1 MNNEEINL
9 IIIDQDSLFWEGF
22 RYLLEKNR
30 TIHVDIVTDDK
41 TVFFPLLEQP
51 SEKIVLI
58 SGQFLQQYKREFNK
72 ILQLP
77 HLKGMIISDRSEN
90 YLSDALDVGAI
101 GYSLKDMSYEGFIEA
116 IRSVSNGLYWFHPHV
131 TGPILK
137 EYVRVMPKIETR
149 AKKMIA
155 HHFTRRELDVLN
167 LLAKGYNN
175 KMIARELDVT
185 NFTVSSHIRSIL
197 KKCNVHDRTAAVVK
211 AFENGW
217 VKIDPKIE
225 KEVEIL
231 DEE

>member
-1 MNNEEINL
+1 MNNKEIKL

-22 RYLLEKNR
+22 RYLLDMKH
-30 TIHVDIVTDDK
+30 TIHVEKVTDDEA
-41 TVFFPLLEQP
+41 VFFPLLEQP
-51 SEKIVLI
+51 TEKMVLI
-58 SGQFLQQYKREFNK
+58 SGQLLQQYKREFNN

-77 HLKGMIISDRSEN
+77 HLKGMIVSDRTEN

-101 GYSLKDMSYEGFIEA
+101 GYALKDMSYDAFVEA
-116 IRSVSNGLYWFHPHV
+116 IHSVSNGIYWFHPHV

-137 EYVRVMPKIETR
+137 EYVRVMPKIE
-149 AKKMIA
+149 AKTKQMLE
-155 HHFTRRELDVLN
+155 HRFTRRELDVLN

-185 NFTVSSHIRSIL
+185 NYTVSSHIRSIL

-217 VKIDPKIE
+217 VKLEPKVE
-225 KEVEIL
+225 KEVEL
-231 DEE
+231 